1 MLIPKFNLANRVT
14 MFRLLLAMVSFAFL
28 LLIQEDFWV
37 DSWRS
42 EAAWIAL
49 FFFIAATAS
58 DALDGYIAR
67 RDNTVTAFG
76 RIADPFVDKVVIC
89 SSLVFLA
96 SIPET
101 TSYLHPWM
109 VAVVLFR
116 EFLVNGIRGYM
127 ESQGID
133 FGAEMAGKI
142 KMVAQSLAIGFLIGV
157 VATSPQTPGWIHYSS
172 HALVWITVLLTIY
185 SGGLYIVKASRHIG
199 ANDI

>member
-1 MLIPKFNLANRVT
+1 ML
-14 MFRLLLAMVSFAFL
+14 RLLLAIVSFAFL
-28 LLIQEDFWV
+28 LLIQEDLYI
-37 DSWRS
+37 DSWRR

-49 FFFIAATAS
+49 FFFIAATAG

-76 RIADPFVDKVVIC
+76 RIADPFVDKVIVC

-142 KMVAQSLAIGFLIGV
+142 KMVVQSLAIGWLIGV
-157 VATSPQTPGWIHYSS
+157 IATQPTPPAWIHYTS
-172 HALVWITVLLTIY
+172 HVLVWVTVILTIY
-185 SGGLYIVKASRHIG
+185 SGGLYVVKASQHIG
-199 ANDI
+199 TADI